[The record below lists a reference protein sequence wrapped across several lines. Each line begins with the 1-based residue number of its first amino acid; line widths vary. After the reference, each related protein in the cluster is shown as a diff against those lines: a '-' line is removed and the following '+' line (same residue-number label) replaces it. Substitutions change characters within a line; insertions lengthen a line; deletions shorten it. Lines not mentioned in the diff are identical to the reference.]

1 MRVVTD
7 TPILEPPGAGL
18 PWWELLYGRHILFP
32 LACRRHSWAGAG
44 RLFQEE
50 GRRIL
55 AVWDTLS
62 PEQLRRQVLVGR
74 HPGIEDSSR
83 FWSVAMTVE
92 HLLIVA
98 ALVRETIDSLRR
110 GDVPAFLIR
119 VAEVKPRGER
129 APEAV
134 RTAFVQLLDEVA
146 AADATEPPMARGQG
160 PRHPHPW
167 LGPINGFEWRFMMAM
182 HQGLHRRQIESIRK
196 GIGAA

>member
-1 MRVVTD
+1 MVT
-7 TPILEPPGAGL
+7 PVLEPPGAGL

-50 GRRIL
+50 GRQIL

-62 PEQLRRQVLVGR
+62 PEQLRRRVLVR
-74 HPGIEDSSR
+74 RLPGIEDSSR
-83 FWSVAMTVE
+83 YWSVAMTVE

-98 ALVRETIDSLRR
+98 ALARETIESLRR
-110 GDVPAFLIR
+110 GNAPAFVIR
-119 VAEVKPRGER
+119 VPEVKPRGES
-129 APEAV
+129 APEEV
-134 RTAFVQLLDEVA
+134 RAAFVRLLDEVA
-146 AADATEPPMARGQG
+146 AADATTPAMARGQG

-167 LGPINGFEWRFMMAM
+167 LGPIGGFEWHFMMAM
-182 HQGLHRRQIESIRK
+182 HHGLHRRQVEMIGK